1 MSDNGKVLRFND
13 VPLNHFDVQNRASWK
28 LHERCEQYCVKQLIL
43 SKFKVIFLP
52 YSSFCSTICQYSTL
66 TVKQCTSKSG

>member
-28 LHERCEQYCVKQLIL
+28 LHEHCEQYCVKQLIL
-43 SKFKVIFLP
+43 SKFKVIFCLIAV
-52 YSSFCSTICQYSTL
+52 SVRSFVSIQH
-66 TVKQCTSKSG
+66 